1 MSQLIHNRKHME
13 AVRRDLRKGQT
24 GAETRL
30 WERLRSSQ
38 LLGRKFRRQHSVG
51 MYVLDFYCPAE
62 RLAVE
67 VDGSVHA
74 TEQARQHDA
83 ERDATLAQLS
93 IHTVRITNSEVEND
107 IEAVLA
113 KIASCFGRVRVGST

>member
-1 MSQLIHNRKHME
+1 ME
-13 AVRRDLRKGQT
+13 AVRRDLRKGQA

>member
-13 AVRRDLRKGQT
+13 AVRRDLRKGPT
-24 GAETRL
+24 DAEARL
-30 WERLRSSQ
+30 WERLRNSQ

-67 VDGSVHA
+67 VDGSAHA
-74 TEQARQHDA
+74 PAEARQHDA
-83 ERDATLAQLS
+83 ERDATLAQLA
-93 IHTVRITNSEVEND
+93 IHTLRVTNNEVEMD
-107 IEAVLA
+107 IDAVLA
-113 KIASCFGRVRVGST
+113 KIIACFSR